1 MGIVIAAVAAG
12 SVGLAAAFVGVIAL
26 LRQKNG
32 VGRRADHVSASDP
45 ALAEELRQ
53 VQAQIDAGSMGYRL

>member
-26 LRQKNG
+26 LRQKNR
-32 VGRRADHVSASDP
+32 VGRRADHVSAADP

-53 VQAQIDAGSMGYRL
+53 VQAQIAAGSMGYRL